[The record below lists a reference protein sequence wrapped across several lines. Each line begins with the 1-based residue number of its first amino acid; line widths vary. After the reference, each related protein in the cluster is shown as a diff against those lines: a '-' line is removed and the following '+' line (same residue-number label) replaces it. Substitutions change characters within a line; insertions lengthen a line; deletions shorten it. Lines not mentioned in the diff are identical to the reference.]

1 MTDRFDIELRL
12 VSNPRYLC
20 VARQVVTTMLDRL
33 GADES
38 LCGQVALAVDEALSN
53 VIRHGYDG
61 RTDQPIWLKLS
72 PTTDGRASCI
82 EIVIEDRAKQV
93 APDRIVGRDLEDIRP
108 GGLGVHIIRQVMD
121 RVDYASGPEGGMRLT
136 MVKCLDAPRQ
146 VNLPKPEPR
155 ET

>member
-12 VSNPRYLC
+12 VSDPRYLC
-20 VARQVVTTMLDRL
+20 VARQVVSTMLDRL

-38 LCGQVALAVDEALSN
+38 VCGQVSLAVDEAISN

-72 PTTDGRASCI
+72 PMRDGESSCI
-82 EIVIEDRAKQV
+82 RIVVDDRAKQV
-93 APDRIVGRDLEDIRP
+93 PADQIAGRDLEDIRP

-136 MVKCLDAPRQ
+136 MVKCLDAPKQ
-146 VNLPKPEPR
+146 VNPAKSEPR
-155 ET
+155 RT